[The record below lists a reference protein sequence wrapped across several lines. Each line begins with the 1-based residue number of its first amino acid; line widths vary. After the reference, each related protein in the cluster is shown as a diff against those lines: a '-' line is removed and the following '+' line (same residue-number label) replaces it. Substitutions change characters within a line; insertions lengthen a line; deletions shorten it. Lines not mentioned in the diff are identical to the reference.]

1 MTSSRSL
8 LLRRRQLLNLSVM
21 RSIFCVI
28 GTCLLA
34 LDLIAQPA
42 ADTAAAR
49 SAAATDIEYASRA
62 LAKGMP
68 AASVD
73 YFADDGVAFT
83 PFAVNGKKY
92 WASRKDFPGTLIWQ
106 PSFAAAT
113 RAADLAYTT
122 GPWEMK
128 KKGEEISLA
137 YGHYV
142 TVWKK
147 QPGET
152 WRMVLDVG
160 IDHAQPIDPPPILQ
174 ILPPDPTAGE
184 RPLDAAKR
192 SLQKTMRAL
201 VESARR
207 NVGKAL
213 LAYAS
218 DDIRVYREQSFPAVG
233 LSAARLMLGSDN
245 GTVSRELSAT
255 RLSDSGDLSVSYGN
269 YSEVRGNGGERGI
282 YVMIWRTD
290 MNGDWKLALDL
301 QKKIAPTSAH

>member
-1 MTSSRSL
+1 
-8 LLRRRQLLNLSVM
+8 M

-73 YFADDGVAFT
+73 YFADDGVAFA

-160 IDHAQPIDPPPILQ
+160 IDHAQPIDSPPALQ

-184 RPLDAAKR
+184 RPLEAAKR
-192 SLQKTMRAL
+192 SLQKAMRDF

-213 LAYAS
+213 LAHAS
-218 DDIRVYREQSFPAVG
+218 DDIRIYREQSFPAVG
-233 LSAARLMLGSDN
+233 LDAARLMLSSDN
-245 GTVSRELSAT
+245 GAVSREFGAT
-255 RLSDSGDLSVSYGN
+255 KLSDSGDMCVSYGN
-269 YSEVRGNGGERGI
+269 YSGVGDRGI
-282 YVMIWRTD
+282 YVMIWRID

-301 QKKIAPTSAH
+301 QKKVAPTPLH